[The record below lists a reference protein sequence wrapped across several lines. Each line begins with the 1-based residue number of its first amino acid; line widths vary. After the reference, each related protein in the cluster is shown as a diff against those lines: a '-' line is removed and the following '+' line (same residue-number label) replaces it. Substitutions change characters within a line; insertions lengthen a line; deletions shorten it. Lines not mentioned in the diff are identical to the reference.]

1 MANAATVGGS
11 LVYAGNNIN
20 LSVAVQALSVS
31 VAGNGIESLAAA
43 TVPTTAAGIPL
54 GTVTSPGGWLFVKNS
69 DVTNFM
75 TILTG
80 TGGIAFAK
88 LLPGEFC
95 LLRLAPGL
103 TAPFWKADTAPVA
116 AQFVILDL

>member
-1 MANAATVGGS
+1 MANSLTVGGS
-11 LVYAGNNIN
+11 LKYAGNNIN
-20 LSVAVQALSVS
+20 IAVAVQSLVVS
-31 VAGNGIESLAAA
+31 VAGNGLESLASV
-43 TVPTTAAGIPL
+43 TVPTTAGAIPL
-54 GTVTSPGGWLFVKNS
+54 GTVASPGGWLFVLNK

-103 TAPFWKADTAPVA
+103 TAPFWKADTATVQA
-116 AQFVILDL
+116 ELEIFDL